1 VRPPAYAFES
11 VSVVGAEGP
20 ILREID
26 AEVPDGGLTVILGPS
41 GAGKSTLLRL
51 CNRLEVPSAGRVR
64 FRGDDVAHLDP
75 LALRRRAGMVFQRP
89 AIFGGT
95 VRDNL
100 RVAAPEAAEAALAG
114 VLERAELP
122 ARFLDRQA
130 DELSGG
136 EAQRVCIART
146 LVAEP
151 QVLLMDEPTSAL
163 DAGPRLA
170 LERLAG
176 RLTQQGVPILWVT
189 HDLDQAARIGDWRL
203 ELAGGRLVGA
213 VAGRPKEEDARSHA
227 RG

>member
-1 VRPPAYAFES
+1 MTDPAYAFES
-11 VSVVGAEGP
+11 VSVVGSEGP

-26 AEVPDGGLTVILGPS
+26 AQVPDGGVTVVLGPS

-51 CNRLEVPSAGRVR
+51 CNRLEVPSAGRVL
-64 FRGDDVAHLDP
+64 FRGDDVAGLDP

-89 AIFGGT
+89 AMFGGT

-100 RVAAPEAAEAALAG
+100 RVAAPQAAEAALAG
-114 VLERAELP
+114 ALERAELA

-136 EAQRVCIART
+136 EGQRVCIART
-146 LVAEP
+146 LVVEP
-151 QVLLMDEPTSAL
+151 EVLLMDEPTSAL

-176 RLTQQGVPILWVT
+176 RLAGQGVPILWVT

-203 ELAGGRLVGA
+203 ELAGGRLVRSA
-213 VAGRPKEEDARSHA
+213 AERPVEEAPRAHA
-227 RG
+227 RR

>member
-1 VRPPAYAFES
+1 VKPPAYHFES

-20 ILREID
+20 ILHEID
-26 AEVPDGGLTVILGPS
+26 GEVPDGGLTVILGPS

-51 CNRLEVPSAGRVR
+51 CNRLEVPSAGRVC

-75 LALRRRAGMVFQRP
+75 LALRRQAGMVFQRP
-89 AIFGGT
+89 AMLGGT

-100 RVAAPEAAEAALAG
+100 RVAAPDAAEVVLAG

-122 ARFLDRQA
+122 ARFLGRQA

-151 QVLLMDEPTSAL
+151 EVLLMDEPTSAM
-163 DAGPRLA
+163 DAGPRLP
-170 LERLAG
+170 LSG
-176 RLTQQGVPILWVT
+176 S
-189 HDLDQAARIGDWRL
+189 
-203 ELAGGRLVGA
+203 LV
-213 VAGRPKEEDARSHA
+213 D
-227 RG
+227 